1 MKLRVST
8 GPHVLTREVTQTLML
23 DVLIALAPT
32 TVAGVYL
39 FGLRAAWVICVS
51 VIAAMLSEYVWQKLM
66 KQKTSVNDLSAI
78 VTGLILGLNLPAGA
92 PLWMAA
98 LGSAIAIIL
107 VKQLFGGIGNNFMN
121 PAMFG
126 RAFLLAPWPARMTSF
141 FLPERLL
148 VNSQAA
154 FGVDMI
160 SGATPLVPQKLG
172 ITLDIPLSDLFLGNI
187 PGSIGEVCKIAILI
201 GLVYMLVVKVISW
214 HIPVFFVGSVAV
226 LSWLLGNDP
235 LVAILSG
242 GVLFGAVFMATD
254 YATNPMQKIGH
265 IIFGIGCG
273 TMVVVIRKW
282 GNYPEGVTYAILFM
296 NCLTPLIDRLSSRRV
311 YGMVKKH
318 V

>member
-98 LGSAIAIIL
+98 LGSANSIIL
-107 VKQLFGGIGNNFMN
+107 VKQLFGGIGNNYMN

-126 RAFLLAPWPARMTSF
+126 RAF
-141 FLPERLL
+141 
-148 VNSQAA
+148 
-154 FGVDMI
+154 
-160 SGATPLVPQKLG
+160 
-172 ITLDIPLSDLFLGNI
+172 
-187 PGSIGEVCKIAILI
+187 
-201 GLVYMLVVKVISW
+201 
-214 HIPVFFVGSVAV
+214 
-226 LSWLLGNDP
+226 
-235 LVAILSG
+235 
-242 GVLFGAVFMATD
+242 
-254 YATNPMQKIGH
+254 
-265 IIFGIGCG
+265 
-273 TMVVVIRKW
+273 
-282 GNYPEGVTYAILFM
+282 
-296 NCLTPLIDRLSSRRV
+296 
-311 YGMVKKH
+311 
-318 V
+318 